1 MANVRSGFLFL
12 LVLMSAVVLAQA
24 STPLNNVA
32 VDCNKGQ
39 SLNQTLARLDKQTPT
54 TVSVNGTCT
63 EYVNVVGFENLL
75 LKGQPGATLV
85 QPSGGSFG
93 TLFTALLYIQASH
106 SVTVSGFSVQAD
118 TSTGAIAIGHGSSD
132 IRLRYLNITGGSEGI
147 EVFENSQVSIAYVTG
162 QAPGYTTLGIY
173 DLSDVH
179 LEHSQFTAAPGAG
192 WNVGVALGA
201 SHVTMYD
208 TIISNMQVGISGGQG
223 SIVDLVVFNTYY
235 NTGGP
240 TDVKILNPAGTSFNG
255 VAMDGASSLNVFTAR
270 LLIDNPGQTW
280 AGSTGGVL
288 LSNGSSMSGYNG
300 SMVILGSNGQG
311 VMALNNSH
319 ATLNAVTI
327 SGGAHGGLVATNLS
341 SIDVTYVT
349 TLSTVSGNSV
359 DLFCDSTSWVTGTA
373 NISGKPTAQCTNLLT
388 SETVALP

>member
-1 MANVRSGFLFL
+1 MTNVRRRFLYLSLTLF
-12 LVLMSAVVLAQA
+12 AVALAHA
-24 STPLNNVA
+24 STTPNSVS

-39 SLNQTLARLDKQTPT
+39 SLNQTLAKLDKQTPT

-63 EYVNVVGFENLL
+63 EYVNVVGFENLV
-75 LKGQPGATLV
+75 LKGQPGATLA
-85 QPSGGSFG
+85 QPSGGAGS
-93 TLFTALLYIQASH
+93 LFTALLLIESSR
-106 SVTVSGFSVQAD
+106 SVLVSGFGVQAD
-118 TSTGAIAIGHGSSD
+118 TTISAIGIGHGSSD
-132 IRLRYLNITGGSEGI
+132 VRLRYLNITGGSEGI
-147 EVFENSQVSIAYVTG
+147 TVFENSQVSIAYVNG

-201 SHVTMYD
+201 SHITMYD
-208 TIISNMQVGISGGQG
+208 TTISNMQVGIGAGQG
-223 SIVDLVVFNTYY
+223 SIVDLSVFTTYY

-255 VAMDGASSLNVFTAR
+255 VSVDGGSSLNLFTAR
-270 LLIDNPGQTW
+270 LVIDKPGQTW
-280 AGSTGGVL
+280 AGTTGGVL
-288 LSNGSSMSGYNG
+288 LSNGSSMGGYNG

-319 ATLNAVTI
+319 ATLTAVTV
-327 SGGAHGGLVATNLS
+327 SGSAHGGLVATNLS
-341 SIDVTYVT
+341 SIDITYVT
-349 TLSTVSGNSV
+349 TLSTISGNSV
-359 DLFCDSTSWVTGTA
+359 DMFCDSSSWVTGTA

-388 SETVALP
+388 AETVALP